1 MDHEI
6 VKFIAGYISLSKE
19 EMECIEALE
28 LIRKYRKGSILLKP
42 GEVSDS
48 CFLVLKGCVK
58 SYFEQDGEEKITGFF
73 LESQPI
79 FTVSYMNR
87 TPSEYYLSCL
97 EDSIICVG
105 SPEKTKEMISKIPKL
120 EAIGKTINGEMMVK
134 NQIQLDTYMTLSPEK
149 RYLKLLETNP
159 DLCNRVP
166 QYQLASYLGI
176 KPESL
181 SRIRKRLLTNKV

>member
-6 VKFIAGYISLSKE
+6 VKFISGYISLSKE
-19 EMECIEALE
+19 EIEYIETSE

-42 GEVSDS
+42 GELSDS
-48 CFLVLKGCVK
+48 CFLILKGCVK
-58 SYFEQDGEEKITGFF
+58 SYFEVDGEEKITGFF

-79 FTVSYMNR
+79 FTVSYMNG

-105 SPEKTKEMISKIPKL
+105 TPEKTQKMIARIPKL
-120 EAIGKTINGEMMVK
+120 EAIGKTINGEMMVR
-134 NQIQLDTYMTLSPEK
+134 NQVQLDTYMTLSPEK

-159 DLCNRVP
+159 ELCSRVP

-181 SRIRKRLLTNKV
+181 SRIRKRLLANKI